1 VGTPIITTRLL
12 AELYGFTEASAGVV
26 SAEGAEAM
34 AAAVSAAG
42 NSAAR
47 YAALVANIAA
57 LRTKLLANN
66 VAVIELVLR
75 GVPAV
80 ARAMAEA
87 GAPGDIM
94 PLADGFAQRSTPE
107 LGC

>member
-1 VGTPIITTRLL
+1 MSG
-12 AELYGFTEASAGVV
+12 
-26 SAEGAEAM
+26 EGAEEM

-47 YAALVANIAA
+47 YAALVASVAA
-57 LRTKLLANN
+57 LRTRLLANN

-87 GAPGDIM
+87 GVAGDIM
-94 PLADGFAQRSTPE
+94 PLGDGFAQRSTPE